1 MRLADIAKVVR
12 SKNAGPFIMTFDVLF
27 DSEETLERIR
37 AGGNLTRDSVAAAYG
52 VSPNAVMDFDY
63 YPFARAVKFSL
74 RRPHASGSAA
84 DTDVYGAQHHVP
96 LLELDVG

>member
-1 MRLADIAKVVR
+1 MRLGDVAKVVR

-37 AGGNLTRDSVAAAYG
+37 AGGMLTPDTVAAAYG
-52 VSPNAVMDFDY
+52 VSSNAVMDFDY

-74 RRPHASGSAA
+74 RRPQASGAPG
-84 DTDVYGAQHHVP
+84 DTDVYGAQQHAP